1 MKPTSMATGYNRA
14 QFRTIEEDY
23 KCENLTLVWAKQKGE
38 WWPAHLISL
47 GSEGMH
53 LVSFIGWGRRH
64 DVEVPANDI
73 RQEEPQ
79 RQRSRP
85 TPLDISDGGTPER
98 HKRAKHAHTPHRT
111 SRSSPG
117 PPETPGGSPP
127 PRLKLKVVVP
137 SDDSFECAACGGR
150 GTASQMLRCS
160 LGSCDSW
167 VHRCC
172 AGRDDEAPPPVS
184 HPRRSYACPLC
195 VPPPTE
201 AESASEPPPLP
212 PPPSPPPLPSTP
224 MLSKAL
230 AALGGVAS
238 SSSAVSSASS
248 AARAARAAVAKEKQL
263 LADLCA
269 DRLME
274 SDVRKHLRR
283 VGLPTGWEE
292 GQRQGGLRACDLAA
306 TLRQRLAGHL
316 RSLIATAEQEAEKAA
331 AEEAAEE
338 EAAEVAVAAGAA
350 AAMAVEAAARAV
362 EEAAREAEA
371 ASVVV
376 SIEVGSEAHE
386 STSVTMEIETPVTPA
401 AAKYRC
407 ASPDHPDT
415 SRTEIMPEIGAPA
428 TPNEIMPEIGAPAT
442 PNRTPQTAVK
452 AVKADE
458 AAAASGA
465 SKAPEASSKAQAAS
479 SNAHAA
485 SSNAHA
491 ASSKAHAA
499 SSNAPEATS
508 TAATSAP
515 CAGCLEGC
523 DACGIMCPVCAEEL
537 EASAAATARCQLCGV
552 RMHARC
558 ASLRLSSQSGLSSQP
573 PPTRRLSCA
582 ECDALSD
589 AVSIAF
595 ARAYGWAAPEIAR
608 SSEAL
613 NTAAMQVRPVANAAI
628 IELACACARRFRT
641 RALAGQGPR
650 CALNVEANAY
660 FASWRTATRLRLAA
674 FGPSAVPRL
683 GRGRVGGGGCGGD
696 GTADERVGKA
706 ALGAALG
713 GGGGGAATEGWC
725 RFVLEAGGAE
735 LFFLVMGRLDDTLAL
750 RSAACVCA
758 EWSHLLDRSRSC
770 EAAAVWRQAVLT
782 APRGRLTLAAALRS
796 TRPGDRLRIAAGV
809 HSAPLLVPHPLHIS
823 AAPGAIVTGPI
834 TLTDPR
840 SAEIGRDR
848 PRSAEIGVT
857 GSAVPSVCP
866 GRQGRLCGLRV
877 EHFYETAITVL
888 GGWWT
893 LENLE
898 IVSSQA
904 PKRACV
910 GVLLRA
916 AAHVDVV
923 HSVITG
929 ASSVITLGS
938 PHASLVAHDCTFGN
952 TRAAVASERGGKLDV
967 RRCSFSLELPSDV
980 GFRLA
985 ADTRGFVGMG
995 LLVSPTTSG
1004 GSLWGR
1010 VLPPKAVCVE
1020 AEEADE
1026 GAAAGAS

>member
-1 MKPTSMATGYNRA
+1 MKPSSMATGHNRA

-23 KCENLTLVWAKQKGE
+23 KCENLTLVWAKQGGE

-172 AGRDDEAPPPVS
+172 AGRDEEAPPPVS

-230 AALGGVAS
+230 AALGGGAS

-248 AARAARAAVAKEKQL
+248 AARAARATVAKEKQL

-283 VGLPTGWEE
+283 FGLPTGWEE
-292 GQRQGGLRACDLAA
+292 GKRQGGLRACDLAA

-331 AEEAAEE
+331 AEEVAEE
-338 EAAEVAVAAGAA
+338 EAAEVAGAAGAEA
-350 AAMAVEAAARAV
+350 ARALEAAARAV

-428 TPNEIMPEIGAPAT
+428 TPN
-442 PNRTPQTAVK
+442 RTPQTAVK

-458 AAAASGA
+458 AAAASEA
-465 SKAPEASSKAQAAS
+465 SKAPEASSNAQAAS

-485 SSNAHA
+485 SSHAHA
-491 ASSKAHAA
+491 
-499 SSNAPEATS
+499 ATS

-537 EASAAATARCQLCGV
+537 EATAAATARCQLCGV

-558 ASLRLSSQSGLSSQP
+558 ASLRLSSQSGLGSQP

-628 IELACACARRFRT
+628 IELARACARRFRT

-683 GRGRVGGGGCGGD
+683 GRGRVGAGGSGA
-696 GTADERVGKA
+696 ADERVGKA

-840 SAEIGRDR
+840 SAEMGRDR

-857 GSAVPSVCP
+857 GSAVPSAGP

-898 IVSSQA
+898 VVSSQA

-923 HSVITG
+923 HSVITS

-952 TRAAVASERGGKLDV
+952 TRAAIASERGGKLDV

-995 LLVSPTTSG
+995 LLVSPSTSG

-1026 GAAAGAS
+1026 GAGAGAS

>member
-1 MKPTSMATGYNRA
+1 MATGCNRA
-14 QFRTIEEDY
+14 QFRTIEED
-23 KCENLTLVWAKQKGE
+23 KCANLNLVWAKQGGE
-38 WWPAHLISL
+38 WWPAHLKGL

-64 DVEVPANDI
+64 DMEVQANDI

-85 TPLDISDGGTPER
+85 IPLDLSDGGTPER

-117 PPETPGGSPP
+117 APETPGGSPP

-160 LGSCDSW
+160 MGSCDSW

-172 AGRDDEAPPPVS
+172 AGRDEEAPPPVS

-195 VPPPTE
+195 VPPPSE
-201 AESASEPPPLP
+201 AESAPEPPPMP
-212 PPPSPPPLPSTP
+212 PPPSSPPLPSTP

-230 AALGGVAS
+230 AALGGAS
-238 SSSAVSSASS
+238 SSYASSASS
-248 AARAARAAVAKEKQL
+248 AARAARATVAKERQL

-283 VGLPTGWEE
+283 CGLPTVWE
-292 GQRQGGLRACDLAA
+292 GRRDGRKRQGCLLACDLAA
-306 TLRQRLAGHL
+306 TLRQRLAEHL
-316 RSLIATAEQEAEKAA
+316 RFLIATAEHEAEKAA

-338 EAAEVAVAAGAA
+338 EAAEVTVAAGA
-350 AAMAVEAAARAV
+350 EAARAV
-362 EEAAREAEA
+362 EEAARAAEA
-371 ASVVV
+371 SSVAV
-376 SIEVGSEAHE
+376 SIVVGSEALE
-386 STSVTMEIETPVTPA
+386 SVTMEIEKPVTPT

-407 ASPDHPDT
+407 ASPANPYS
-415 SRTEIMPEIGAPA
+415 SRTEIITEIGAP
-428 TPNEIMPEIGAPAT
+428 ET
-442 PNRTPQTAVK
+442 PNRTLQTAVK
-452 AVKADE
+452 TVKTEE
-458 AAAASGA
+458 AAS
-465 SKAPEASSKAQAAS
+465 EAS
-479 SNAHAA
+479 NAPDD
-485 SSNAHA
+485 
-491 ASSKAHAA
+491 
-499 SSNAPEATS
+499 SSNAPEAS
-508 TAATSAP
+508 SNASVASLSAPEASSNASVASSRAASSAP

-523 DACGIMCPVCAEEL
+523 DACGIRCPVCAEEL
-537 EASAAATARCQLCGV
+537 EATAAATARCQLCGV

-558 ASLRLSSQSGLSSQP
+558 SSLRLSSQP

-589 AVSIAF
+589 AVSTAF
-595 ARAYGWAAPEIAR
+595 ARAYGWAAPEIGR
-608 SSEAL
+608 STEAL
-613 NTAAMQVRPVANAAI
+613 HTAAVQVRPVADAAI
-628 IELACACARRFRT
+628 IEQACACARRVRT
-641 RALAGQGPR
+641 RALSGQGPR
-650 CALNVEANAY
+650 CSLIVEANAY

-674 FGPSAVPRL
+674 FGPSAVPL
-683 GRGRVGGGGCGGD
+683 VGRGRVGGGGGG
-696 GTADERVGKA
+696 GGNADERVGGA
-706 ALGAALG
+706 ALGTALG
-713 GGGGGAATEGWC
+713 GGGGGAGAEGWC
-725 RFVLEAGGAE
+725 RYVLEAGGAE

-750 RSAACVCA
+750 RSTACVCA

-823 AAPGAIVTGPI
+823 AVPGAIITGPI

-840 SAEIGRDR
+840 SVEISRDR
-848 PRSAEIGVT
+848 PRSAEIGPSD
-857 GSAVPSVCP
+857 SAAP
-866 GRQGRLCGLRV
+866 GAGPGRHGRWCEFTRQGRLSGLRV

-893 LENLE
+893 LENIE
-898 IVSSQA
+898 VVSSQA

-923 HSVITG
+923 QSVITG

-952 TRAAVASERGGKLDV
+952 TRAAIASERGGVVDV

-985 ADTRGFVGMG
+985 ADTRGFVGVG
-995 LLVSPTTSG
+995 LLASPSTSG

-1010 VLPPKAVCVE
+1010 VLPPKEVCVE

-1026 GAAAGAS
+1026 GVAAGAS